1 MIGKAIVDAFKFGF
15 SLRRMLP
22 YIFFNLLLLYTI
34 CDMLG
39 RIGPLELTQE
49 ELNSIA
55 PLFGIYLFVFFFY
68 GISQPLLIAV
78 MLHQA
83 KNFGKK
89 VPIKKSF
96 QFSFS
101 VFLKSFFIFLIFFL
115 AYSLLG
121 YVPYL
126 WPILILVFALAT
138 FYVYPAAIM
147 DGKRIS
153 EAFKKSFSIFKKA
166 PLQTFIVSLIVGLVS
181 FVLILISFFPLLF
194 WLGGNLYAIS
204 KQTEDMNVL
213 TQYLSRLLLSPTIIP
228 FLLIPAFA
236 ISFCAVM
243 KIGAEAR
250 LYVALKKKA

>member
-1 MIGKAIVDAFKFGF
+1 MIGKVIVDAFKFGF

-22 YIFFNLLLLYTI
+22 FVFFNLLLLYTI

-39 RIGPLELTQE
+39 RIGPIELTQE
-49 ELNSIA
+49 AMNSVA
-55 PLFGIYLFVFFFY
+55 PLFGIYLFIFFFY
-68 GISQPLLIAV
+68 GISQPLLMSV

-101 VFLKSFFIFLIFFL
+101 VFLKSFFIFLIFFVT
-115 AYSLLG
+115 YVLLG
-121 YVPYL
+121 FIPL
-126 WPILILVFALAT
+126 FWTILIPIFALAT

-166 PLQTFIVSLIVGLVS
+166 PLQTFLVSLILGLVS
-181 FVLILISFFPLLF
+181 FVLISISFSPLIF
-194 WLGGNLYAIS
+194 WLGGNLYSIS
-204 KQTEDMNVL
+204 RQTEDINVL
-213 TQYLSRLLLSPTIIP
+213 MQYFARLLISPTIIP
-228 FLLIPAFA
+228 FLLLPALA
-236 ISFCAVM
+236 ISFCVVV
-243 KIGAEAR
+243 KIGAQAR

>member
-1 MIGKAIVDAFKFGF
+1 MIGKVIVDAFKFGF

-22 YIFFNLLLLYTI
+22 YIFFNLLLFYTI

-39 RIGPLELTQE
+39 RIGPLNLTE
-49 ELNSIA
+49 EAINSIA
-55 PLFGIYLFVFFFY
+55 PLFGFYLFIFFFY
-68 GISQPLLIAV
+68 GISQPLLIAA
-78 MLHQA
+78 MFHQA

-101 VFLKSFFIFLIFFL
+101 VFLKSFFIFLIFIA

-121 YVPYL
+121 FVPYI
-126 WPILILVFALAT
+126 WPILFLIFALAS

-147 DGKRIS
+147 DGKKITES
-153 EAFKKSFSIFKKA
+153 FKKSFSIFKKA
-166 PLQTFIVSLIVGLVS
+166 PLQTFIISLVVGLVS
-181 FVLILISFFPLLF
+181 FVLVLISFFPFFF
-194 WLGGNLYAIS
+194 WVGGNLYTLS
-204 KQTEDMNVL
+204 RQTEDISVL
-213 TQYLSRLLLSPTIIP
+213 AEYVGRLLLSPTIVP

-243 KIGAEAR
+243 NIGAQSR

>member
-1 MIGKAIVDAFKFGF
+1 MIGKVIVDGFKFGF
-15 SLRRMLP
+15 SLRRILP
-22 YIFFNLLLLYTI
+22 YLILNLLLLYTI

-39 RIGPLELTQE
+39 RIGPMDLTQE
-49 ELNSIA
+49 AINSIA
-55 PLFGIYLFVFFFY
+55 PLFGFYLFVFFFY
-68 GISQPLLIAV
+68 GISQPLLVAV

-101 VFLKSFFIFLIFFL
+101 VFLKSFLISLIFFL

-121 YVPYL
+121 IIPYL
-126 WPILILVFALAT
+126 WPVLFLLFALAS

-147 DGKRIS
+147 DGKKIS
-153 EAFKKSFSIFKKA
+153 ESFKKSFSIFKKA
-166 PLQTFIVSLIVGLVS
+166 PLQTFIVSLVAGLVS
-181 FVLILISFFPLLF
+181 FVLVLISIFPLSF
-194 WLGGNLYAIS
+194 WLGGNLYALS
-204 KQTEDMNVL
+204 RQTEDMKVL
-213 TQYLSRLLLSPTIIP
+213 AYHLGRLLLSPTIIP

-236 ISFCAVM
+236 ISFSVVM
-243 KIGAEAR
+243 KIGMEAR